1 MMMPYLQSGAPTLE
15 LFAESYNNTGKSNTI
30 TLGVGTYGYTRSDG
44 SKWLKIEDNHGIY
57 NKSSS
62 SYWWLA
68 SPSYYR
74 GYLGLYVDGNY
85 GYFYDCNVGNTQDAV
100 RPVVCIPT
108 SVFNSGYT
116 LEDN

>member
-30 TLGVGTYGYTRSDG
+30 TLGLGTYGYTENTTVN
-44 SKWLKIEDNHGIY
+44 WLKPEDNHGIY
-57 NKSSS
+57 NKDSSIS
-62 SYWWLA
+62 WWLA
-68 SPSYYR
+68 SPRDGSGGYY
-74 GYLGLYVDGNY
+74 GLRVDHY
-85 GYFYDCNVGNTQDAV
+85 GDLNTGVVNGHSGVV
-100 RPVVCIPT
+100 RPLVCIPT